1 MSKEKGVL
9 FGIDDSDFAQQ
20 ALLGTGGL
28 LKNSKN
34 LKITVFHGVT
44 EPDFSSFTESSG
56 QDLDMI
62 EKYRERWTLK
72 GQKVLKQAKE
82 SLTESGFDPDKTST
96 IFDKKCSDPSEAML
110 KMAAH
115 EGIETLAVARWG
127 KTTVSRQVIGSVTY
141 RLSQLANDQAL
152 WIIDPRIC
160 SHNVLIGLVGAPVS
174 QRVVDY
180 SVRYFSHLKESK
192 FTFIHVIPPIPPQYW
207 EFEGIT

>member
-1 MSKEKGVL
+1 MNKEKGVL

-96 IFDKKCSDPSEAML
+96 IFDKKCSDPAEAML

-127 KTTVSRQVIGSVTY
+127 KTTVSRKVIGSVTY

-160 SHNVLIGLVGAPVS
+160 
-174 QRVVDY
+174 
-180 SVRYFSHLKESK
+180 
-192 FTFIHVIPPIPPQYW
+192 FT
-207 EFEGIT
+207 